1 MFTGKLGG
9 TQVFGSVQL
18 RMARGALG
26 WSIRDLADKAQ
37 VHHNTI
43 SRIER
48 GGETSRGT
56 LLILQK
62 TLEEAGVRF
71 TDDGC
76 VCPPRATGEAM
87 EA

>member
-1 MFTGKLGG
+1 M
-9 TQVFGSVQL
+9 FGSVQL

-62 TLEEAGVRF
+62 ALEEAGIRF
-71 TDDGC
+71 TADGC
-76 VCPPRATGEAM
+76 VCPPSTTDAAGT
-87 EA
+87 